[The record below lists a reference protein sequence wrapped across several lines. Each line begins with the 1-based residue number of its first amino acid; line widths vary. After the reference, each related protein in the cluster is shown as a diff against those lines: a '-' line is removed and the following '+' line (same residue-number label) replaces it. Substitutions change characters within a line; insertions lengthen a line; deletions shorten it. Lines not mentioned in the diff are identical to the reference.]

1 MSLASRT
8 SSRQVCEVLGLGLD
22 RVVLGL
28 GLGSPRFWILRCPRL
43 EDSIFLKIQ
52 LCDCFHKT
60 QAVLRKNYPN
70 RPNDKHRYL
79 VSSRGGEIKVDNA

>member
-1 MSLASRT
+1 MWYHKQRDSDVVLEDVLGL
-8 SSRQVCEVLGLGLD
+8 VCEVLGLGLD

-28 GLGSPRFWILRCPRL
+28 GSPSPWILRCPQL

-60 QAVLRKNYPN
+60 QAVLSKNGPN
-70 RPNDKHRYL
+70 DDKHR
-79 VSSRGGEIKVDNA
+79 

>member
-1 MSLASRT
+1 MT
-8 SSRQVCEVLGLGLD
+8 SDVVLEDVCPWPRGQVTCEVLGLD

-28 GLGSPRFWILRCPRL
+28 GSPRPWILRCPRL

-60 QAVLRKNYPN
+60 QAVLRKNGPN
-70 RPNDKHRYL
+70 NDNHRYL
-79 VSSRGGEIKVDNA
+79 VS